1 MLYRLAARVR
11 AFCRSEDGPTAVEY
25 AVVAALIVGLVVG
38 ALALLGSSSSDVYDA
53 ADSGARVSTP

>member
-1 MLYRLAARVR
+1 MLSRLAVRVR

-38 ALALLGSSSSDVYDA
+38 ALALLGSSSSNVYDA
-53 ADSGARVSTP
+53 ADSGATVSTP